1 MPLLFSYGTLQRN
14 DVQRSTFGRLL
25 TGQKDE
31 LWGYEQLPILIDGG
45 TYATIKFNGNET
57 SRVAGVV
64 FEITDAELT
73 KADEYEGDFY
83 YKRIAVTLASGKEAW
98 VYVSTTSAA

>member
-1 MPLLFSYGTLQRN
+1 MPLLFSYGTLQRD

-31 LWGYEQLPILIDGG
+31 LRGFEQSPVIIDGG
-45 TYATIKFNGNET
+45 TYATIQFNGNEE

-64 FEITDAELT
+64 FEITESELAR
-73 KADEYEGDFY
+73 ADEYEGDFY
-83 YKRIAVTLASGKEAW
+83 YKRIVVTLASGKEAW
-98 VYVSTTSAA
+98 VYVTTSAA